1 MLSNWVYVADV
12 EQNQL
17 WSCTNC
23 IIREGRFLTSGGM
36 GTMGYALPAAMGAQL
51 ADPDRQVVA
60 VCGDG
65 GFQMSMMELSTMRQY
80 HIPAKVVVLRN
91 NTLGLVRQYQH
102 LHLHDRFA
110 VTDLGEYP
118 KLEYLTGAYDMEYIR
133 LTDNA
138 DIQDAVRRFLGS
150 ENSVLLEAH
159 VSKDALA

>member
-1 MLSNWVYVADV
+1 
-12 EQNQL
+12 
-17 WSCTNC
+17 
-23 IIREGRFLTSGGM
+23 
-36 GTMGYALPAAMGAQL
+36 
-51 ADPDRQVVA
+51 
-60 VCGDG
+60 
-65 GFQMSMMELSTMRQY
+65 MSMMELSTMRQY